1 MILGQARALKFTKFE
16 SLIRKKMKNRLLLL
30 GIIACVSM
38 AFVYKPAVMLD
49 NYKVI
54 KVTGTIL
61 YKKNNKNVLQGDLF
75 PENEQIVFKTVDS
88 KAAVISTAR
97 GRFILAP
104 GTEKKGDVKAN
115 LLPASSNVSSRS
127 GAIINVVDL
136 QNMFTGNFVVL
147 GKMKMHINKDNFPM
161 NESTFFYLRYKYKGE
176 DVNKKLPFEGEKLIF
191 ERSSI
196 LIVDGQP
203 ITATDTPEFKLYYT
217 DGKSSQLINSFNLV
231 MPDSDA
237 LKQETTILLNEL
249 KDKNYTTKVDEFMAY
264 LNDFYGKSNKTNVMD
279 WLKVNFQLE
288 P

>member
-1 MILGQARALKFTKFE
+1 
-16 SLIRKKMKNRLLLL
+16 MKNRLLLL